1 VNVLGTPYR
10 WGGSSPS
17 KGFDCSGLVKYAF
30 RDVDEADLPRTSNAM
45 AAGHGQKVERK
56 DLKPGDLLFFTI
68 KSSKVNHVAIYL
80 GNDRFIHAPRRGK
93 AVSIDT
99 LKKPYWD
106 DHYVLAK
113 RVLPKNDPVLRISQ
127 R

>member
-1 VNVLGTPYR
+1 
-10 WGGSSPS
+10 
-17 KGFDCSGLVKYAF
+17 
-30 RDVDEADLPRTSNAM
+30 
-45 AAGHGQKVERK
+45 
-56 DLKPGDLLFFTI
+56 
-68 KSSKVNHVAIYL
+68 
-80 GNDRFIHAPRRGK
+80 
-93 AVSIDT
+93 VSIDT